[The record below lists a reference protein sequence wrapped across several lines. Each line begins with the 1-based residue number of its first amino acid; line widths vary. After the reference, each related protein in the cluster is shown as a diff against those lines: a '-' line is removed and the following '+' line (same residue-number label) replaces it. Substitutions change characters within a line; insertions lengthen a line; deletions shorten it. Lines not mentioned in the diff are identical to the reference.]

1 MEFPKAVEK
10 AVNEIEGFVPANIAE
25 ENKRWYAVK
34 LLERDSKVKEG
45 LNLPASAQSR
55 IEEIASALRRQR
67 MMIQRV
73 S

>member
-45 LNLPASAQSR
+45 LNLPSSAQSR
-55 IEEIASALRRQR
+55 IE
-67 MMIQRV
+67 
-73 S
+73 

>member
-34 LLERDSKVKEG
+34 LLERDSKVK
-45 LNLPASAQSR
+45 
-55 IEEIASALRRQR
+55 RRSEPSGFCTVQDR
-67 MMIQRV
+67 GDCFWP
-73 S
+73 